1 MATSGEG
8 ILALIGGTR
17 LRKKKKKGTGVSQFQ
32 VHDSSKYFTR
42 GGGVSKGRAGKMAA

>member
-17 LRKKKKKGTGVSQFQ
+17 LRKKTKGAGVSQFQ
-32 VHDSSKYFTR
+32 VHDSCKYFKR
-42 GGGVSKGRAGKMAA
+42 GGGVSVGHAGKMAA